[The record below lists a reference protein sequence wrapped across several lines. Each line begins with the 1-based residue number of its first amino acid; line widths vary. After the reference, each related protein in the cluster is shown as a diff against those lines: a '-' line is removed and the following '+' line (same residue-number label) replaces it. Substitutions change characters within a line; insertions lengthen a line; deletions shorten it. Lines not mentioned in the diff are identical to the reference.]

1 MVLTNL
7 SLAGLSAGCYNYPN
21 NMFDI
26 FNSFV
31 VYANTDTSTGSGR
44 GGLIDNPIN
53 VNTLREFVGKILEVV
68 VYVGLPLLVVA
79 VVYVGFLFVAARG
92 SETKLTEAK
101 QALLAVVIGAAIVLG
116 AFVIAEAIDNT
127 ITSLR

>member
-1 MVLTNL
+1 MV
-7 SLAGLSAGCYNYPN
+7 
-21 NMFDI
+21 DI

-31 VYANTDTSTGSGR
+31 VYAQQSFPTGSGQSFPTGSG
-44 GGLIDNPIN
+44 GGLIKNPIN

-68 VYVGLPLLVVA
+68 VYVGLPVLVVA

-101 QALLAVVIGAAIVLG
+101 HALLAVVIGAAIVLG
-116 AFVIAEAIDNT
+116 AFVIAAAIENT
-127 ITSLR
+127 VNSLR